1 MAQLV
6 LGVGSSHGIT
16 LHSQPEDWLRIGQGD
31 ATDPRYNYEE
41 LLKNAKPDVEDEL
54 TLDKRKARHASNQ
67 AGLQKLTE
75 VVAEANLDA
84 IILLAGPHRMELW
97 DHRPVFGV
105 FRSEF
110 VPSVTQSA
118 DRLDPDARWREGGR
132 APVEIKQRPGHPEL
146 ADHLLNFLIEDDFD
160 VASTEGVRDGTTLDE
175 AFTFLYERFVGDG
188 GIPMV
193 PFIVSRYI
201 PQQATPRRCYALGG
215 ALRRAV
221 EAWDSD
227 SRVGILASGGLSH
240 QIIDEELD
248 QMIIGGLTA
257 NDKEQLYAIPR
268 DRLNR
273 AAGTAEA
280 LAWVAVSGAMEPL
293 GMTLVNYSPC
303 YRSVAA
309 TGHGVTQG
317 YWKES

>member
-105 FRSEF
+105 FRSAL

-132 APVEIKQRPGHPEL
+132 APVEIKQRPGYPEL
-146 ADHLLNFLIEDDFD
+146 ADHLLDFLIEEDFD

-175 AFTFLYERFVGDG
+175 AFTFLYERFVGDA

-317 YWKES
+317 YWKEP